1 MTAADFIQDLNAL
14 GEELSDPQSILTE
27 IGEQI
32 TSEMKRLAPVDT
44 GALRNSISYTITGNQ
59 ILINMLDYGAFQ
71 NYGVGGS
78 SSSPINLTPVPAFG
92 IIQPSSPPYY
102 RFRTREFGLR
112 AQQFFNMDTITNQVA
127 DAFAD
132 AVNEEL

>member
-32 TSEMKRLAPVDT
+32 TSEIKRLAPVDT

-59 ILINMLDYGAFQ
+59 ILINMLYYGAFQ
-71 NYGVGGS
+71 NYGVNGTSQRGA
-78 SSSPINLTPVPAFG
+78 NAVEFG
-92 IIQPSSPPYY
+92 VQPRPSSEPFYA
-102 RFRTREFGLR
+102 FKTRQFGLR